1 MLAATLAWRVAAN
14 NGGNLA
20 TNDLEKNVD
29 ARPQDL
35 EPPTPHSLI
44 KMGSRERSSMEDP
57 DGILSSVAQCIEQLR
72 QNSSSVQEKEYSL
85 KQLLELIDTR
95 ESAFSAVGSHS
106 QAVPVLVSLLRSGS
120 LGVKMQAASVLGSL
134 CKENE
139 LRVKVLLGGCIP
151 PLLGLLRSSSAE
163 GQIAAAK
170 TIYAVSQGGAR
181 DHVGSKIFSTEGVVP
196 VLWKQLE
203 KGLKAGNLVDNLLTG
218 ALRNLSSSTE
228 GFWSATIQAGGVD
241 ILVKLLTSGQ
251 SSTQANVC
259 FLLACLMMEDASVCP
274 KVLDA
279 EATKQLLKLLGPGN
293 EPPVRAEAA
302 GALKSLSAQC
312 KEAKREVANSN
323 GIPALI
329 NATIAPSKEFMQG
342 EYAQAL
348 QENAMCALANI
359 SGGLSYVISSLG
371 QSLESCT
378 SPAQIADTLGA
389 LASALMIYDSK
400 AETTRA
406 SDPLDI
412 EQTLI
417 KQIKSRS
424 PFLVQERTIEALA
437 SLYGNAVLSNKL
449 ANSDAKRLLVGL
461 ITMATNEVQDE
472 LIRSLLMLCNNEG
485 SLWRALQGR
494 EGIQLLISLLG
505 LSSEQQQECAVAL
518 LCLLSNEN
526 DESKWAITAAGGIP
540 PLVQI
545 LETGSAKAKEDSAT
559 ILGNLCNHSEDIRA
573 CVESA
578 DAVPALLWLL
588 KNGSSNGKEIA
599 AKTLNHLI
607 HKSDTSTISQ
617 LAALLISDSPESKV
631 YVLDALKSMLSVV
644 PLNDMLREGS
654 AANDVVETMI
664 KILSCTREETQAKS
678 AAALAGIFDFRKDL
692 RETVIAVKTLSAAM
706 KLLNVDSES
715 ILVESS
721 RCLAAI
727 FLSIKEN
734 KDVAVVA
741 RDALPLLVVLANS
754 SVLQV
759 AEQAT
764 CALANLLLDNEVSE
778 KAISEEI
785 ILPATRVLR
794 EGTVDGKTHA
804 AAAIAR
810 LLHSH
815 RIDSALTDC
824 VNHAGTF
831 LALVAFLESADNGSA
846 AMSKALDAL
855 AFLSRSEGGSE
866 HIKPAWAVL
875 VEFPNSITPI
885 VLCIADASAL
895 LQDKAIEILS
905 RLCWAQP
912 VVLGSTIA
920 FASGCISSIARR
932 VISASNQ
939 RVKFGG
945 TALLIC
951 AAKVNRQRVVDALNQ
966 SNSCSLLIQ
975 SLVGMLNSVE
985 SSHLG
990 DERDKEAISICRNT
1004 EEGRNGETDKSTVV
1018 ISGANMVIWLL
1029 SVLASYDDKSKIEI
1043 MESGAVEVL
1052 TERISQCSSEYAQID
1067 SKEDSSIWICALLLA
1082 ILFQDRDIIRANAT
1096 MKSIPV
1102 LANLLKSEE
1111 SANRYFAAQ
1120 AVASLVC
1127 NGSRGTLL
1135 SVANSGAA
1143 GGLISLIGCADVD
1156 IYDLLELSE
1165 EFGLVRYPEQVAL
1178 ERLFRVDDIRVGATS
1193 RKAIPALVDLLKP
1206 IPDRPGAPFLSL
1218 GLLTQ
1223 LAKDCPPNKIVMV
1236 EAGAL
1241 EALTKYLSL
1250 GPQDATE
1257 EAATDLLGFLFSS
1270 AESRRHESAFGGRGA
1285 RYSAAKA
1292 LENLFSADH
1301 IRNAESARQAV
1312 QPLVEILNTGL
1323 EKEQHAAIAALVRLL
1338 SENPSRALAVADVE
1352 MNAMDGDAAELC
1364 CVLFGNMR
1372 IRSTMAAARCVEP
1385 LVSLLVT
1392 EFSPAQHSVV
1402 CALDKLLD
1410 DEQLAELVAAH
1421 GAVIPLVGLL
1431 YGRNY
1436 MLHEAISRALVK
1448 LGKDRPSCK
1457 MEMVKAG
1464 VIESLLDILHEAPD
1478 FLSAA
1483 FAELLR
1489 ILTNN
1494 ATIAKGPSA
1503 AKVVE
1508 PLFLLLTRPEFGPDG
1523 QHSALQVLVN
1533 ILEHPQCRANYNLT
1547 PHQAIEPLIPLLDS
1561 PAPAVQQL
1569 AAELLSHLLLEEH
1582 LQKDSVT
1589 QQVIGPLICALG
1601 SGIHILQQ
1609 RAVKAL
1615 VGIALTWPNEIAKE
1629 GGVGELSKVILQA
1642 DPSLP
1647 HALWE
1652 SAASVL
1658 SSILQFSSEFYLEV
1672 PVVVLVR
1679 LLRSGLESTVTGALN
1694 ALLVLE
1700 SDDGTSAEAMAESGA
1715 IEALLELLRCHQ
1727 CEEAA
1732 ARLLEVLLN
1741 NVKVRASKATKSAI
1755 VPLSQYLLDPQTQGQ
1770 QARLLATLALGDLFQ
1785 NEALARTTDAVS
1797 ACRALV
1803 NLLEDQPT
1811 EEMKVVAICALQNLV
1826 MYSRSNKRAVAEA
1839 GGVQVVLDI
1848 ISSSDPETSVQ
1859 AAMFVKLL
1867 FSTNTIQE
1875 YASSETVRAITGAIE
1890 KDLWAT
1896 GTVNEEYLKALNALF
1911 SNFRLRATEPAT
1923 LSIPH
1928 LVTSLKTGS
1937 EATQEAALDSLCLLR
1952 QAWSA
1957 CPAEVSR
1964 AQSVA
1969 TADAIPLL
1977 QYLIQSGPPRF
1988 QEKAEFL
1995 LQCLPG
2001 TLMVIIKC
2009 GNNMKQSVG
2018 NPSVYCKLMLG
2029 NTSPRQTKVVSTGP
2043 NPEWDESFAWS
2054 FESPPKGQKLNI
2066 SCKNKSKM
2074 GKSSFGKVTIQI
2086 DRVVMLG
2093 SVAGEYTL
2101 DFQQE
2106 INNLQQQLQ
2115 MAEDQLSIFEPHV
2128 LGFTSM
2134 EELESCEKNLLESMN
2149 RVMQRKK
2156 YLMGDHLST
2165 FDMQMN
2171 SMGQMFFDT
2180 EEEGMPT
2187 ASFQNELV
2195 CWLPENNNG
2204 GDNQNHI
2211 FGASTSDHSCIR
2223 LGSNSAATIY
2233 NEIPNNASAGGVNG
2247 EANSIGS
2254 GGYPSDDH
2262 NSLSHQ
2268 WHHASTSTH
2277 DLFSSLIPPTSFP
2290 QNDMASPDVG
2300 AVEQL
2305 QQVEATQ
2312 SCPGSLEA
2320 ELEVELPS
2328 IEQDAKF

>member
-1 MLAATLAWRVAAN
+1 MKV
-14 NGGNLA
+14 
-20 TNDLEKNVD
+20 
-29 ARPQDL
+29 QDS
-35 EPPTPHSLI
+35 EPPTPLSVA
-44 KMGSRERSSMEDP
+44 KMGSRDRSSMEDP
-57 DGILSSVAQCIEQLR
+57 DGTLASVAQCIEQLR
-72 QNSSSVQEKEYSL
+72 QSSSSVHEKEYSL
-85 KQLLELIDTR
+85 KQLLELVDTR
-95 ESAFSAVGSHS
+95 ENAFSAVGSHS

-120 LGVKMQAASVLGSL
+120 LGVKIQAATVLGSL

-151 PLLGLLRSSSAE
+151 PLLGLLKSSSAE
-163 GQIAAAK
+163 GQVAAAK

-196 VLWKQLE
+196 VLWGQLE
-203 KGLKAGNLVDNLLTG
+203 NGNLVDGLLTG
-218 ALRNLSSSTE
+218 SLRNLSSSTE
-228 GFWSATIQAGGVD
+228 GFWTATLQAGGVD
-241 ILVKLLTSGQ
+241 ILVKLLKTGE

-259 FLLACLMMEDASVCP
+259 FLLACVMKEDASVCS
-274 KVLDA
+274 KVLAA

-293 EPPVRAEAA
+293 EASVRAEAA

-312 KEAKREVANSN
+312 KEARRDIANFN

-378 SPAQIADTLGA
+378 SPAQVADTLGA

-400 AETTRA
+400 AELTRA
-406 SDPLDI
+406 SDALAV
-412 EQTLI
+412 EQTLLTQL
-417 KQIKSRS
+417 KPRL
-424 PFLVQERTIEALA
+424 PFLVRERTIEALA
-437 SLYGNAVLSNKL
+437 SLYGNPILSTKL
-449 ANSDAKRLLVGL
+449 ANSDAKHLLVGL
-461 ITMATNEVQDE
+461 ITMAAKEVQDE
-472 LIRSLLMLCNNEG
+472 LVRALLTLCNNDG

-494 EGIQLLISLLG
+494 EGVQLLISLLG

-518 LCLLSNEN
+518 LGLLSNEN

-545 LETGSAKAKEDSAT
+545 LETGSVKAKEDSAT
-559 ILGNLCNHSEDIRA
+559 ILRNLCNHSEDIRA

-588 KNGSSNGKEIA
+588 KNGSANGKEIA

-607 HKSDTSTISQ
+607 HKSDTATISQ
-617 LAALLISDSPESKV
+617 LTALLTSDLPESKT
-631 YVLDALKSMLSVV
+631 YVLDALRSMLSVV
-644 PLNDMLREGS
+644 PLNDILREGS
-654 AANDVVETMI
+654 AANDAIETMI
-664 KILSCTREETQAKS
+664 KILSSTKEETQAKS
-678 AAALAGIFDFRKDL
+678 ASALAGIFETRKDL
-692 RETVIAVKTLSAAM
+692 RETGIAVKTLWSVM
-706 KLLNVDSES
+706 KLLNAESET
-715 ILVESS
+715 IPVEAS
-721 RCLAAI
+721 RCLASI

-734 KDVAVVA
+734 KEVAAVA
-741 RDALPLLVVLANS
+741 RDALSPLNVLANS
-754 SVLQV
+754 AVLDV
-759 AEQAT
+759 AELAT
-764 CALANLLLDNEVSE
+764 CALANLILDNEVSE
-778 KAISEEI
+778 KAVAEEI

-794 EGTVDGKTHA
+794 EGTVSGKTHA

-810 LLHSH
+810 LLHS
-815 RIDSALTDC
+815 RQIDYALNDC
-824 VNHAGTF
+824 VNRSGTV
-831 LALVAFLESADNGSA
+831 LALVSFLESADSGSA
-846 AMSKALDAL
+846 AAAEALDAL
-855 AFLSRSEGGSE
+855 AILSRSGGMSGGQT
-866 HIKPAWAVL
+866 KPAWAVL
-875 VEFPNSITPI
+875 AEYPKSIAPI
-885 VLCIADASAL
+885 VFSIADASPT

-905 RLCWAQP
+905 RLCRDQP
-912 VVLGSTIA
+912 IVLGDTVASS
-920 FASGCISSIARR
+920 SGCISSIAKR
-932 VISASNQ
+932 VINSANIK
-939 RVKFGG
+939 VKIGG
-945 TALLIC
+945 VALLIC
-951 AAKVNRQRVVDALNQ
+951 AAKVSHHRVVEDLSQ
-966 SNSCSLLIQ
+966 SNSCTVVIQ
-975 SLVGMLNSVE
+975 SLVAMLSSSQSSSANPVDNEE
-985 SSHLG
+985 S
-990 DERDKEAISICRNT
+990 ISIFRHNK
-1004 EEGRNGETDKSTVV
+1004 EETRTDESDTSTAV
-1018 ISGANMVIWLL
+1018 ISGVDLSIWLL
-1029 SVLASYDDKSKIEI
+1029 SVLACHDEKSKIVI
-1043 MESGAVEVL
+1043 MEAGAVEVL
-1052 TERISQCSSEYAQID
+1052 TDRIANCSSRYSQID
-1067 SKEDSSIWICALLLA
+1067 FQEDNSIWICALLLA
-1082 ILFQDRDIIRANAT
+1082 ILFQDRDIIRAHAT
-1096 MKSIPV
+1096 MKCIPV
-1102 LANLLKSEE
+1102 IANMLKSEA

-1143 GGLISLIGCADVD
+1143 GGLISLLGCADAD
-1156 IYDLLELSE
+1156 ISNLLELSE

-1193 RKAIPALVDLLKP
+1193 RKAIPLLVDLLKP
-1206 IPDRPGAPFLSL
+1206 IPDRPGAPFLAL

-1223 LAKDCPPNKIVMV
+1223 LAKDCPSNKIVMV
-1236 EAGAL
+1236 ESGVL

-1257 EAATDLLGFLFSS
+1257 EAATDLLGILFSS
-1270 AESRRHESAFGGRGA
+1270 AEIRKHESAFGAVGQLVAVLRLGGRGA

-1292 LENLFSADH
+1292 LESLFSADH

-1323 EKEQHAAIAALVRLL
+1323 EREQHAAIAALVRLL

-1352 MNAMDGDAAELC
+1352 MNAVDVLCRILSSNSSMELKGDAAELC
-1364 CVLFGNMR
+1364 CVLFGNTR

-1402 CALDKLLD
+1402 RALDKLVD

-1431 YGRNY
+1431 YGKNY
-1436 MLHEAISRALVK
+1436 LLHEAISRALVK
-1448 LGKDRPSCK
+1448 LGKDRPACK

-1464 VIESLLDILHEAPD
+1464 VIESMLDILHEAPD
-1478 FLSAA
+1478 FLCAA

-1494 ATIAKGPSA
+1494 ASIAKGQSA

-1533 ILEHPQCRANYNLT
+1533 ILEHPQCRADYTLT
-1547 PHQAIEPLIPLLDS
+1547 SHQAIEPLIPLLDS
-1561 PAPAVQQL
+1561 PSPAVQQL
-1569 AAELLSHLLLEEH
+1569 AAELLSHLLSEEH
-1582 LQKDSVT
+1582 LQKDPVT
-1589 QQVIGPLICALG
+1589 QQVIGPLIRVLG

-1615 VGIALTWPNEIAKE
+1615 VSIALTWPNEIAKE
-1629 GGVGELSKVILQA
+1629 GGVVEISKVILQS

-1658 SSILQFSSEFYLEV
+1658 SSILQFSSEYYLEV
-1672 PVVVLVR
+1672 PVAVLVR
-1679 LLRSGLESTVTGALN
+1679 LLRSGSESTATGALN

-1700 SDDGTSAEAMAESGA
+1700 SDDAASAEAMAESGA

-1727 CEEAA
+1727 CEDTA

-1741 NVKVRASKATKSAI
+1741 NVKIRETKATKSAI
-1755 VPLSQYLLDPQTQGQ
+1755 LPLSQYLLDPQTQAQ

-1785 NEALARTTDAVS
+1785 NEALARSADAVS

-1803 NLLEDQPT
+1803 NVLEEQPT

-1839 GGVQVVLDI
+1839 GGVQVVLDLI
-1848 ISSSDPETSVQ
+1848 GTSEPETAVQ

-1867 FSTNTIQE
+1867 FSNHTIQE
-1875 YASSETVRAITGAIE
+1875 YASSETVRSITAAIE
-1890 KDLWAT
+1890 KDLWAS

-1911 SNFRLRATEPAT
+1911 GNFPRLRATEPAT

-1937 EATQEAALDSLCLLR
+1937 EATQEAALDALFLLR

-1964 AQSVA
+1964 AQSIA
-1969 TADAIPLL
+1969 AADAIPLL

-2001 TLMVIIKC
+2001 TLVVIIKR

-2018 NPSVYCKLMLG
+2018 NPSVYCKLTLG
-2029 NTSPRQTKVVSTGP
+2029 NTPPKQTKIVSTGP
-2043 NPEWDESFAWS
+2043 NPEWDESFSWS
-2054 FESPPKGQKLNI
+2054 FESPPKGQKLHI

-2093 SVAGEYTL
+2093 AVAGEYTL
-2101 DFQQE
+2101 
-2106 INNLQQQLQ
+2106 
-2115 MAEDQLSIFEPHV
+2115 
-2128 LGFTSM
+2128 
-2134 EELESCEKNLLESMN
+2134 
-2149 RVMQRKK
+2149 
-2156 YLMGDHLST
+2156 
-2165 FDMQMN
+2165 
-2171 SMGQMFFDT
+2171 
-2180 EEEGMPT
+2180 
-2187 ASFQNELV
+2187 
-2195 CWLPENNNG
+2195 LPESKSGPSRNLEIEF
-2204 GDNQNHI
+2204 QW
-2211 FGASTSDHSCIR
+2211 
-2223 LGSNSAATIY
+2223 SN
-2233 NEIPNNASAGGVNG
+2233 
-2247 EANSIGS
+2247 
-2254 GGYPSDDH
+2254 
-2262 NSLSHQ
+2262 
-2268 WHHASTSTH
+2268 
-2277 DLFSSLIPPTSFP
+2277 
-2290 QNDMASPDVG
+2290 
-2300 AVEQL
+2300 
-2305 QQVEATQ
+2305 
-2312 SCPGSLEA
+2312 
-2320 ELEVELPS
+2320 
-2328 IEQDAKF
+2328 K